1 MSALFVIH
9 SNINHVLF
17 QTGLSISSWQWKHI
31 LIKLNQNPILVGSI
45 YSIAAAFLFSSKA
58 IFIKQAYAVAP
69 NINATLLMALRM
81 ASALPFF
88 LLLCWYCRRQSRNV
102 SLTDWGLLIVAG
114 VIGYYLASWLDFYGL
129 MFISASLERIIL
141 FLYPTLTVLASAAIY
156 RQKLS
161 LQTIF
166 AIVLSYGGTVI
177 VMLQEQSQNAL
188 QDQFFFG
195 ASLVFVSAI
204 AFAAYL
210 LLTPRLIQ
218 RFGSWNFTGLALSVA
233 CIATLIHFV
242 LATPEPFAQIQQL
255 PTSVIWYG
263 IALGIFVTVLPSIFL
278 MQGIQ
283 RLGASQSAMIASI
296 GPILTIVLAVIFL
309 GEQLNAIQWFGCLL
323 NIIGVMMITLS
334 KKKLSH

>member
-1 MSALFVIH
+1 MSLFR
-9 SNINHVLF
+9 
-17 QTGLSISSWQWKHI
+17 TSILLWQWKHI
-31 LIKLNQNPILVGSI
+31 LIKLKHNPILIGSL

-88 LLLCWYCRRQSRNV
+88 LLLCWYCRRQNRGIP
-102 SLTDWGLLIVAG
+102 LKDWGLLVVAG
-114 VIGYYLASWLDFYGL
+114 IVGYYLASWLDFYGL

-156 RQKLS
+156 KQRLS
-161 LQTIF
+161 AKTIF

-177 VMLQEQSQNAL
+177 VMLQEQSQNAT

-195 ASLVFVSAI
+195 ASLVFASAV
-204 AFAAYL
+204 AFASYL
-210 LLTPRLIQ
+210 LLTPRLIE
-218 RFGSWNFTGLALSVA
+218 RFGSWNFTGLAMGIA
-233 CIATLIHFV
+233 CIATLLHFF
-242 LATPEPFAQIQQL
+242 LETAQPLEQIQQL
-255 PTSVIWYG
+255 PQSVLWYG
-263 IALGIFVTVLPSIFL
+263 LALGIFVTVLPSIFL
-278 MQGIQ
+278 MQSIQ